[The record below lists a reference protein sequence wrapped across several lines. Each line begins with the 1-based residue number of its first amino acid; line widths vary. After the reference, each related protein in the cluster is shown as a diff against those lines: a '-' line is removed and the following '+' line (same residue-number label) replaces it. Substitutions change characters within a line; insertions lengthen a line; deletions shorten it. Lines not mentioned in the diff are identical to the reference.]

1 MVGQSFKTIKRLADY
16 AAKHKIKIAFNTSPY
31 VAEKGASY
39 LSSILK
45 RTEILVLN
53 KEEASILVGNGNFK
67 KMLKK
72 LHKLGPKI
80 VSITDGN
87 NDSHTLYN
95 NMMYIGKPT
104 YVNIVETTGAGDAFA
119 SSFLSGMIR
128 KNDVEFALKLATT
141 NAESVIQYHG
151 AKEKLLTYNEA
162 LRVMKKRP
170 VKVIKKKI

>member
-1 MVGQSFKTIKRLADY
+1 MQSPAEN
-16 AAKHKIKIAFNTSPY
+16 KIKIAFNASQY
-31 VAEKGASY
+31 LARKGTSY
-39 LSSILK
+39 LKKILK
-45 RTEILVLN
+45 RTDILVLN
-53 KEEASILVGNGNFK
+53 KEEAALLVRNSSFK
-67 KMLKK
+67 NMLKK

-80 VSITDGN
+80 VSITNGN

-95 NMMYIGKPT
+95 NTMYIGKPT
-104 YVNIVETTGAGDAFA
+104 HVKIIETTGAGDAFA
-119 SSFLSGMIR
+119 SSLLSGVIK
-128 KNDVEFALKLATT
+128 KNNIEFAIKLATT